1 MKLLYGKYSGLLLLI
16 LAKVYVEAK
25 WYMVSTN
32 DHSGNDMEAEMG
44 MDYSNS
50 QDSAGTSKHKSFT
63 EVKHE
68 RKKSG
73 EAGSQGNGE
82 HGGGSSSEPGGGG
95 KPDENV
101 LPAGAQQPYGGK
113 STGEAGSQGNGE
125 HGGGSSSEP
134 DGGGKPE
141 ENISPAGGQQ
151 QDGGKSTGKQKE
163 QLEKVSSGEFDQTEA
178 EFMDLAK
185 KNKTALDPLE

>member
-16 LAKVYVEAK
+16 LAKVYGEPK
-25 WYMVSTN
+25 WYLVNTK
-32 DHSGNDMEAEMG
+32 DHAGNDMEAEMG
-44 MDYSNS
+44 LDYSNS

-73 EAGSQGNGE
+73 E
-82 HGGGSSSEPGGGG
+82 PGGGG
-95 KPDENV
+95 KQDENV

-134 DGGGKPE
+134 GGGGKPE

-151 QDGGKSTGKQKE
+151 QDGGKSTGKKKE
-163 QLEKVSSGEFDQTEA
+163 DLEEVSSGEFDQMEA
-178 EFMDLAK
+178 EFMDFAK